1 MTPNAYDVAQRLS
14 GSRRV
19 SVSSGW
25 YRLRGICH
33 GGESLPGS
41 LAIRDFRDGGIA
53 VKCWKNCDRKR
64 IIDALERSTGWKLG
78 GQQQAGREKN
88 PPPVMK
94 SPPSIDRVRQ
104 ARHLNLWTMRKRV
117 PVDPSHPARL
127 WAGAR
132 SLYWSQIP
140 WPDSVQWLDS
150 SLIHPLH
157 EGAGAIL
164 AAFAPPQAWLTAWPN
179 LPKPS
184 AVELISVDDRGEP
197 ALDRPKTDGG
207 RSKRTYGS
215 RTGALCLLGEPRPKV
230 AAGLVL
236 AEGIADA
243 LSLAA
248 RETDTVAALGGTSG
262 MLTGELDSYFEGFQR
277 IKVVADS
284 DKAGIA
290 AARAIRRRLG
300 TERLRAVTIGNA
312 DDPAD
317 AAAIEG
323 ISEIEDLE
331 PIREFAA
338 DLRNEGLPSWEAARQ
353 AIQLVK

>member
-19 SVSSGW
+19 SISGGW

-64 IIDALERSTGWKLG
+64 IMDALERSTGWKLG
-78 GQQQAGREKN
+78 GQQNGREHI
-88 PPPVMK
+88 PPPVVK
-94 SPPSIDRVRQ
+94 SPHRNEQVRQ
-104 ARHLNLWTMRKRV
+104 AHHIRLWMKRKRV
-117 PVDPSHPARL
+117 PLDPSHPARL
-127 WAGAR
+127 WAAAR

-140 WPDSVQWLDS
+140 WPDSIQWLDS
-150 SLIHPLH
+150 SLVHPLH

-164 AAFAPPQAWLTAWPN
+164 AAFAPPQAWLIAWPN
-179 LPKPS
+179 LPRPC
-184 AVELISVDDRGEP
+184 AVELISVDENGKP
-197 ALDRPKTDGG
+197 AMDRPKTSGG
-207 RSKRTYGS
+207 RSKRTYGTRS
-215 RTGALCLLGEPRPKV
+215 GALCLLGEPRPEV

-243 LSLAA
+243 LSIAA

-262 MLTGELDSYFEGFQR
+262 MVTGELDGYFEGFRR

-284 DKAGIA
+284 DKAGMA

-300 TERLRAVTIGNA
+300 TERVRAVTIVNA

-323 ISEIEDLE
+323 IPNIDDLE
-331 PIREFAA
+331 PVREFAA
-338 DLRNEGLPSWEAARQ
+338 DLKDEGLPGWEAARQ